1 MVQDDS
7 INGNAGLYVRTIQ
20 TFPEHF
26 KGKKTANVVRATR
39 WWACRNKFCNEDENA
54 NSTTAFS
61 CSRSRLGQRKRMLM
75 KAAPGRGTKRSE
87 MVMWLYPQFLDAF
100 DMFRKIGVKFSFKLL
115 IELALLVLLDPTSI
129 YTAQSRDPKDNRL
142 LIEKLNHSWVQRF
155 MDVHNIVL
163 LSQCGKLNCSPGK
176 EIQIEMQAT
185 HHLGVLQRG
194 FQTDIFDKNLIEN
207 IDETHFV
214 VNMDNGRT
222 LGFRGDTTMKYA
234 DVVSGDDSMTM
245 VIRISGG
252 RRSVIE
258 APMLIFTN
266 GNSRYPIQGLDDN
279 IPGVFYRTE
288 PKGWMDQALFPEY
301 FLKPRA
307 FQPDLHRRINF
318 IWIDNCSNHRITP
331 RLTIVLTEKQ
341 IVLRFLP
348 PCCTHLCQSADT
360 FIISKI
366 KDAWTE
372 RWEIKKTELIQADA

>member
-87 MVMWLYPQFLDAF
+87 RVMWLYPQFLDAF

-176 EIQIEMQAT
+176 EIQIEMQVA

-194 FQTDIFDKNLIEN
+194 FQTGIFDENLIEN
-207 IDETHFV
+207 INETHFV
-214 VNMDNGRT
+214 INMGNGRT

-234 DVVSGDDSMTM
+234 DVIFSGDSMTM
-245 VIRISGG
+245 VVRISGG
-252 RRSVIE
+252 
-258 APMLIFTN
+258 
-266 GNSRYPIQGLDDN
+266 
-279 IPGVFYRTE
+279 
-288 PKGWMDQALFPEY
+288 
-301 FLKPRA
+301 
-307 FQPDLHRRINF
+307 
-318 IWIDNCSNHRITP
+318 C
-331 RLTIVLTEKQ
+331 
-341 IVLRFLP
+341 
-348 PCCTHLCQSADT
+348 
-360 FIISKI
+360 
-366 KDAWTE
+366 
-372 RWEIKKTELIQADA
+372 